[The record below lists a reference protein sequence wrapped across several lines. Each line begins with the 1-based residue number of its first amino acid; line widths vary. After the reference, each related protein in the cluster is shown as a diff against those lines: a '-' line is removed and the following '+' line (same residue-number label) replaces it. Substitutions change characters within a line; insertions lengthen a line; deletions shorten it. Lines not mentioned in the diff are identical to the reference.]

1 MTMVA
6 PGSFGS
12 GRGRFRRRRPGLR
25 GATVTGEQP
34 KAGGVAADD
43 GDVVPVRAGWAL
55 TLTAGG
61 RAVNSDDLH
70 GPVPVRGRRQRPARW
85 EVEHEAAVRAV
96 RQARA

>member
-1 MTMVA
+1 MTLVV

-12 GRGRFRRRRPGLR
+12 GRGRFRRRRTGLR

-34 KAGGVAADD
+34 KAGGFAAGD
-43 GDVVPVRAGWAL
+43 GDVVTVRVRSAL

-61 RAVNSDDLH
+61 RAVNSDDRH
-70 GPVPVRGRRQRPARW
+70 GPVPVRGRRRRPARW
-85 EVEHEAAVRAV
+85 EVEHEAAVRAF